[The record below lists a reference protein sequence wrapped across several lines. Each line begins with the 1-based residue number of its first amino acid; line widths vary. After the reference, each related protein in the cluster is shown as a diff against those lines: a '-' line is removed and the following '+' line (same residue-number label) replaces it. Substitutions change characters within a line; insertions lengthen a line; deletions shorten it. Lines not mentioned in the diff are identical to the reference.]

1 MSGPLEITVDGRSR
15 TLAPPGPVTI
25 GRAAE
30 CDVRVDDPRVSRQ
43 HATLRVTDDGW
54 ELHDASRFG
63 TWRDGERI
71 ERCSLVGVVE
81 VRLGDPEAGPT
92 LRLATGPVP
101 GHQAATAEPAANS
114 PAAAPG
120 SPAAAPSSAA
130 PAPGSPASQPAA
142 AATPEGGHHRPTGTK
157 VSAHR
162 PGALTRIGR
171 APDNDIVVG
180 DILVSKYHAEL
191 RRSELGLEL
200 VDLGSGNGTFV
211 NARRTERALLQ
222 DLDLVGIGLSEF
234 RLVGDRLE
242 EYRDTG
248 AVTFEASGITVE
260 VGELT
265 IVDDVSFAL
274 TERSLLGVVGP
285 SGSGKST
292 LVSALAGLPPPTAGT
307 VTYAGRDLYADYEE
321 LRTRIGFVPQDDVLH
336 GELPVR
342 RALEHAARLRF
353 PADVTAA
360 ERDAR
365 IDEVLA
371 ELNIAHR
378 ADVPVEQLSG
388 GERKR
393 TSVALELLT
402 RPSLLF
408 LDEPAS
414 GLDPGLARTLM
425 QLLRELADG
434 GRTVIVVTHEI
445 DNLRLCDQ
453 LVVLAPGGVPAYVG
467 PAQTAPTHFGRDEL
481 AEVFADLTA
490 DPTRDWR
497 ATPHVPRQPRR
508 EDPATVVTTTAARSW
523 GGQLRT
529 LTARSFEVLLADRRN
544 LALLVAQAPLLGLLM
559 LVALPAGELAPPV
572 ESEVRFVSAA
582 GLVLFLLMVGATW
595 LGANNAVREIA
606 RELVILRRER
616 TVGVSLSA
624 YVGSKALVLGA
635 VTTLQAIVL
644 TGLVLARQ
652 GGPTD
657 AILLGFGPLEITVI
671 VILTGLAAMAQGLLV
686 SALAGSAQRAT
697 SILPVV
703 LILQLI
709 TSAGVVLPEIVD
721 RPVLREVSLL
731 SSAQW
736 GVAGA
741 AATAELNEL
750 QAFGERLR
758 ELRTVDASDPVP
770 VVEAMTT
777 PAAPNPRWAHTP
789 RAWLTAVGG
798 LLALIVVPLVAT
810 TLALRRRDPGR

>member
-1 MSGPLEITVDGRSR
+1 MVSTVSTSLSVVVDGRSQ
-15 TLAPPGPVTI
+15 TLGAPGPWTV
-25 GRAAE
+25 GRSPE
-30 CDVRVDDPRVSRQ
+30 CEVRIEDPRVSRE
-43 HATLRVTDDGW
+43 HGTLQLTPQGW
-54 ELHDASRFG
+54 EFRDGSRFG
-63 TWRDGERI
+63 TWRDGEQVSR
-71 ERCSLVGVVE
+71 VVVDGALE
-81 VRLGDPEAGPT
+81 LRLGDAERGPT
-92 LRLATGPVP
+92 LQLHVEP
-101 GHQAATAEPAANS
+101 GAVQ
-114 PAAAPG
+114 
-120 SPAAAPSSAA
+120 
-130 PAPGSPASQPAA
+130 
-142 AATPEGGHHRPTGTK
+142 GHHAPTGIL
-157 VSAHR
+157 VSSHLF
-162 PGALTRIGR
+162 GTLTRIGR
-171 APDNDIVVG
+171 ADDNDIVVG

-191 RRSELGLEL
+191 RRTELGLEL

-211 NARRTERALLQ
+211 NGRRTNRAILE
-222 DLDLVGIGLSEF
+222 DLDLVGVGLSEF

-248 AVTFEASGITVE
+248 AVTFEAAGITVE
-260 VGELT
+260 IAGTT
-265 IVDDVSFAL
+265 IVDDVSFSL
-274 TERSLLGVVGP
+274 TECSLLGIVGP

-292 LVSALAGLPPPTAGT
+292 LLAALAGLPPPTAGT
-307 VTYAGRDLYADYEE
+307 VTYAGRDLYEDYDE
-321 LRTRIGFVPQDDVLH
+321 LRTRIGFVPQQDILH

-353 PADVTAA
+353 PSDVTDA
-360 ERDAR
+360 ERAER

-378 ADVPVEQLSG
+378 AEVPVQQLSG

-402 RPSLLF
+402 QPSLLF

-414 GLDPGLARTLM
+414 GLDLGLARTLM
-425 QLLRELADG
+425 QLLRTLADG
-434 GRTVIVVTHEI
+434 ERTVIVVTHEI

-453 LVVLAPGGVPAYVG
+453 VLVLAPGGVPAYVG
-467 PAQTAPTHFGRDEL
+467 PTQTAPAHFGREEL

-490 DPTRDWR
+490 APDRDWR
-497 ATPHVPRQPRR
+497 ATPHGPSQQRN
-508 EDPATVVTTTAARSW
+508 EDAAAAVTTSASQSW
-523 GGQLRT
+523 MQQLRT
-529 LTARSFEVLLADRRN
+529 LTSRYLEVLVADRRN
-544 LALLVAQAPLLGLLM
+544 LALLVAQAPVLGLLM
-559 LVALPAGELAPPV
+559 MIALPAGELAPPS

-644 TGLVLARQ
+644 TGFVLVRQ

-657 AILLGFGPLEITVI
+657 AVLLGFGPLEVTVI
-671 VILTGLAAMAQGLLV
+671 VILAGLAAMAQGLLV

-697 SILPVV
+697 SILPVL

-709 TSAGVVLPEIVD
+709 TAAGAVLPEVVD
-721 RPVLREVSLL
+721 RPVLREASLL

-741 AATAELNEL
+741 ASTSDLNEL
-750 QAFGERLR
+750 QQFGERLR
-758 ELRTVDASDPVP
+758 ELRTVDASDPIP
-770 VVEAMTT
+770 VVEAMTAS
-777 PAAPNPRWAHTP
+777 PSPNPRWAHTP
-789 RAWLTAVGG
+789 GAWLTAVAC
-798 LLALIVVPLVAT
+798 LLALVVIPLVAT